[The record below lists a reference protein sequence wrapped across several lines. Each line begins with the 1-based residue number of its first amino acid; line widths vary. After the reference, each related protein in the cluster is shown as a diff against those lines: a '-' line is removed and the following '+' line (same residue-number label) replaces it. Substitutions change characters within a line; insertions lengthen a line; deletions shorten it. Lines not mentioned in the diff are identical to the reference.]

1 MWWKGFFFALILS
14 LIVHLFVLL
23 FVYPYFNVKKTPLI
37 YCWPSILE
45 KGDIFSR
52 KGIIPI
58 PKGVDLSASQVRQD
72 YFSSSWVNGK
82 NSHHE
87 LHKDKYP
94 LPVVSEGKILL
105 KERNDYLYLWE
116 RQTAFPANK
125 KEKIPYKVLC
135 ADSGK
140 VIFLYPQK
148 LSVDSKKN
156 ISVQQYLRESVLSLK
171 EKFSWT
177 KLDGVIE

>member
-1 MWWKGFFFALILS
+1 M
-14 LIVHLFVLL
+14 V
-23 FVYPYFNVKKTPLI
+23 
-37 YCWPSILE
+37 
-45 KGDIFSR
+45 
-52 KGIIPI
+52 
-58 PKGVDLSASQVRQD
+58 
-72 YFSSSWVNGK
+72 
-82 NSHHE
+82 
-87 LHKDKYP
+87 
-94 LPVVSEGKILL
+94 KILIMNCIKINTHCRWCQRVRYL